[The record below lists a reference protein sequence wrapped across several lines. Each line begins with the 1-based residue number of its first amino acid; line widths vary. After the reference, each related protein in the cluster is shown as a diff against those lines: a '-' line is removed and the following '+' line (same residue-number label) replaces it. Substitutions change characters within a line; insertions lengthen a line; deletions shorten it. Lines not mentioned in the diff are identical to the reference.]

1 MPDSLS
7 SSGVRRL
14 VAAVAVAGLLAGC
27 ATDPEPE
34 PDNGA
39 LLGYEEPNDPL
50 EVPNRFVF
58 AINQTLDTF
67 LLKPAAVT
75 YRFWVPKELRDVVRN
90 FTRNLASPVILAN
103 DLMQGEWQRAEDT
116 LARFLVNSATT
127 AGLGDVVDARHPY
140 HDEDFGQTMAVYG
153 VDDGFYLML
162 PVLGPSTARDAVGRG
177 VDVVLDPLTY
187 VNGATGFSVATT
199 VAQGIDLRARN
210 IERIENVKADS
221 VDFYARLRSLYYQRR
236 QAAIDNADA
245 PVRRGP
251 EPAQESVEGPE
262 AKGQ

>member
-1 MPDSLS
+1 
-7 SSGVRRL
+7 
-14 VAAVAVAGLLAGC
+14 VAGLLAGC
-27 ATDPEPE
+27 ANGPEPE
-34 PDNGA
+34 AEPENGA

-50 EVPNRFVF
+50 EVPNRFIF
-58 AINQTLDTF
+58 ALNETLDTF
-67 LLKPAAVT
+67 ILKPAAVT
-75 YRFWVPKELRDVVRN
+75 YRFWVPGELRDVVRN

-103 DLMQGEWQRAEDT
+103 DLMQGEWQRAEAT

-127 AGLGDVVDARHPY
+127 AGLGDVVDERHPY
-140 HDEDFGQTMAVYG
+140 HDEDFGQTLAVYG

-177 VDVVLDPLTY
+177 VDVFLDPLTY
-187 VNGATGFSVATT
+187 VNGATAFSIGTT

-245 PVRRGP
+245 PVRRRP
-251 EPAQESVEGPE
+251 EPAQESAE
-262 AKGQ
+262 ARAANGQ